1 MRYWR
6 QAQAAVAWPAAPF
19 PAGVGHRRRAAAGS
33 VRQRPANG
41 LDPDGLIM
49 TGWRADHDSG
59 LARAETATGLAMARA
74 ERDAGQQIHAR
85 PTGPCCC
92 PGGGSWPGT
101 RPLMRGVP
109 LALAAF
115 AAEELPMVRLRCRV
129 WCRRRL

>member
-49 TGWRADHDSG
+49 TGWRADHDPG
-59 LARAETATGLAMARA
+59 LARGWRRHGHTQSRG
-74 ERDAGQQIHAR
+74 GR
-85 PTGPCCC
+85 PD
-92 PGGGSWPGT
+92 
-101 RPLMRGVP
+101 R
-109 LALAAF
+109 
-115 AAEELPMVRLRCRV
+115 
-129 WCRRRL
+129 